1 MGRKRKNGKQDTLV
15 KIVVLLTATLNL
27 IKAIVDLINRL
38 IR

>member
-15 KIVVLLTATLNL
+15 KIVVLLTALLNL
-27 IKAIVDLINRL
+27 IKAVVDLINRL

>member
-15 KIVVLLTATLNL
+15 KIVVLLTALLNL

>member
-1 MGRKRKNGKQDTLV
+1 MGRKRKNGKQDTLI